1 MKPKKQDS
9 GAVYMSS
16 GGPVREM
23 SEGKM
28 QEQVDEQA
36 IAAEEIMSALESK
49 DVAALKEALKSFIEM
64 CDSEEY
70 ED

>member
-1 MKPKKQDS
+1 MKPKKDS

-23 SEGKM
+23 SDGNM
-28 QEQVDEQA
+28 QESVDELA
-36 IAAEEIMSALESK
+36 IAAEEIMSAVESK
-49 DVAALKEALKSFIEM
+49 DVAGLKEALKSFMDM
-64 CDSEEY
+64 CYSEE